1 MTQFNLKN
9 ENGNVFTDDIEKI
22 TRPYIK
28 SLTPEQFEEDKNW
41 WTTALEVTGN
51 LQPSFTIGQIIGN
64 KISEAWDI
72 IPALHRIKEW
82 HKQNT
87 DPQRAMIDEAGHVAV
102 YFMATHPRQTFQF
115 IDRNGG
121 KKGNAARYKM
131 LSLKPEL
138 TLASNINWVRNNR
151 VSWQLGNTRFNGV
164 ANSLPE
170 FFEQVVKALN
180 ALHPGLLKQYIY
192 DNIISE
198 SDDWLIDVSAGVI
211 TNREGTLVGIDY
223 DLGDMICSNVCDA
236 MPETSRVQI
245 EEFTGYEWSEIIPD
259 LLYVW
264 NDISNTDV
272 IKNLKYMFSLFE
284 VSPEELKI
292 KLI

>member
-1 MTQFNLKN
+1 MKNLNLKN

-180 ALHPGLLKQYIY
+180 ALHPGRLEKWQYDCAAECDYQI
-192 DNIISE
+192 DPATNTVFARNKVQIMP
-198 SDDWLIDVSAGVI
+198 SDFY
-211 TNREGTLVGIDY
+211 GIRV
-223 DLGDMICSNVCDA
+223 SNVADA
-236 MPETSRVQI
+236 EAVHDEDWV
-245 EEFTGYEWSEIIPD
+245 EEYDDSMWAEIIPGFFY
-259 LLYVW
+259 LWINGTNV
-264 NDISNTDV
+264 DI
-272 IKNLKYMFSLFE
+272 IKKLKFMFDFFE
-284 VSPEELKI
+284 VSIEELKI

>member
-1 MTQFNLKN
+1 MTHVNLKN

-41 WTTALEVTGN
+41 WITALEVTGN

-138 TLASNINWVRNNR
+138 TLASPVNWVRNNR
-151 VSWQLGNTRFNGV
+151 VSWQLGNTRFNGI

-170 FFEQVVKALN
+170 FFEQVMRSLN
-180 ALHPGLLKQYIY
+180 ELKPGILDRWIY
-192 DNIISE
+192 DLAAENDYLVDPSNNFMYTRDGGGAFVTRYFGKI
-198 SDDWLIDVSAGVI
+198 LVSSYVDA
-211 TNREGTLVGIDY
+211 EAAPEDY
-223 DLGDMICSNVCDA
+223 DLENYDDSMFAV
-236 MPETSRVQI
+236 
-245 EEFTGYEWSEIIPD
+245 IIPN
-259 LLYVW
+259 LFNVW
-264 NDISNTDV
+264 LNISNEDIITT
-272 IKNLKYMFSLFE
+272 LKKMMEYFFN

>member
-1 MTQFNLKN
+1 MTNVNLKN

-121 KKGNAARYKM
+121 KKGNHKIRGIGAGFIPDV
-131 LSLKPEL
+131 LKQEL
-138 TLASNINWVRNNR
+138 YDEVVTVSDEEAYEAVRTLGKTEGILCGISSGA
-151 VSWQLGNTRFNGV
+151 
-164 ANSLPE
+164 
-170 FFEQVVKALN
+170 
-180 ALHPGLLKQYIY
+180 ALHAA
-192 DNIISE
+192 
-198 SDDWLIDVSAGVI
+198 V
-211 TNREGTLVGIDY
+211 LVGKRPD
-223 DLGDMICSNVCDA
+223 NVGKNIVVILPD
-236 MPETSRVQI
+236 
-245 EEFTGYEWSEIIPD
+245 TGERYLS
-259 LLYVW
+259 
-264 NDISNTDV
+264 TT
-272 IKNLKYMFSLFE
+272 LFD
-284 VSPEELKI
+284 
-292 KLI
+292 